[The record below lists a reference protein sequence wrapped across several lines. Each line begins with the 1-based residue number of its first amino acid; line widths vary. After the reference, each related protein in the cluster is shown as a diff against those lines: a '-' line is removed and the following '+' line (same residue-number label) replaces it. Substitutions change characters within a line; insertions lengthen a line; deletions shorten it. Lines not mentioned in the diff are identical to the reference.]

1 MHFLGCPVAG
11 STADVFDY
19 LLTRYFLVHN
29 NTLFKG
35 KFNRKYLLAF

>member
-19 LLTRYFLVHN
+19 PCLKYAQLN
-29 NTLFKG
+29 PGG
-35 KFNRKYLLAF
+35 KKFS